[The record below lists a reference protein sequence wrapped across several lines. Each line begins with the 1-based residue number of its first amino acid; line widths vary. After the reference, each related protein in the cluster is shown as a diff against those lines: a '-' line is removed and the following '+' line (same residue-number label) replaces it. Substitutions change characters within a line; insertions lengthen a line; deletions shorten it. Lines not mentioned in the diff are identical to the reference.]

1 MKKKRIEE
9 KPADK
14 EEKRKKQKTKKN
26 MLTKWC
32 QNILTKR

>member
-14 EEKRKKQKTKKN
+14 EEKRKKQKTEKPFDQE
-26 MLTKWC
+26 M
-32 QNILTKR
+32 